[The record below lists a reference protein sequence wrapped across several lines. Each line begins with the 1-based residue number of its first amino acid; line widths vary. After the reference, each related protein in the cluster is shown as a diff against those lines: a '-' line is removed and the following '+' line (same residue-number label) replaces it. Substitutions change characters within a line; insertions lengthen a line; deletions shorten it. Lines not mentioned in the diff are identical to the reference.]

1 MSLSFVPLGVGDA
14 FARAYY
20 SSSLLLTSG
29 KQRLLIDCPHP
40 IRKMMAEAHG
50 ALDVADVDG
59 VVLTHLHADHVSG
72 LEGFAY
78 FNHFVLRRRTPLL
91 ALAEVAG
98 PLWPGHL
105 EVSMA
110 ELIDSETNPLP
121 RLSFGDYFDWV
132 PLAEDAAVTF
142 GPFTVECRRTVH
154 HIQTTALRIT
164 AGGRTLGYSADTAF
178 DPTLIEWLSPADL
191 IVHETNFGAHTPYEK
206 LAALPAKLRA
216 RMRLIHYPDG
226 FEATDGAIEM
236 LRQGALYEV

>member
-1 MSLSFVPLGVGDA
+1 MLNFVPLGVGDA
-14 FARAYY
+14 FARLQY
-20 SSSLLLTSG
+20 SSSLLLESG

-50 ALDVADVDG
+50 APDVADVDA

-91 ALAEVAG
+91 AHPDVAG

-110 ELIDSETNPLP
+110 ELIDPATEPMP
-121 RLSFGDYFDWV
+121 RMAFGDYFDWL
-132 PLAEDAAVTF
+132 PMEEATPVTF
-142 GPFTVECRRTVH
+142 GPFTVECRLTVH
-154 HIQTTALRIT
+154 HIPTTALRIT

-178 DPTLIEWLSPADL
+178 DPSLVDWLSSADL
-191 IVHETNFGAHTPYEK
+191 VIHETNFGAHTPYEK
-206 LAALPAKLRA
+206 LAALPAPLRA
-216 RMRLIHYPDG
+216 KMRLIHYPDG
-226 FEATDGAIEM
+226 FAPADGAIEL
-236 LRQGALYEV
+236 LRQGALYDV